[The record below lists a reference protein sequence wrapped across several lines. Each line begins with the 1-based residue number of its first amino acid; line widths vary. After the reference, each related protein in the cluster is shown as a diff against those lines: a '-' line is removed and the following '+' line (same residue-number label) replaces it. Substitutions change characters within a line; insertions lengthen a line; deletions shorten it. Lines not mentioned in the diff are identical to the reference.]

1 METTNKNEEIEIDL
15 REIFAVLLD
24 KLAIIILVALIG
36 AAISFIYT
44 KFMIAPTYKSSTGI
58 YVTNNQQAESEQ
70 INVGSLQSSSYLTK
84 DYMVLV
90 KSRPVLESVIEGQ
103 KLDMSTDELLSMLS
117 VSSTTDTRIITIS
130 VISTDPWKAKS
141 IADAVREAAIEQITR
156 VVGVDTV
163 KKIDDANTPKTPVGP
178 NLKLNILIGFLAG
191 FIITVVIVIVRFML
205 DDSIKVQ
212 EDVEKYLGI
221 SVLGTIPMSENGDA
235 KKKKKKKKK
244 IVRS

>member
-24 KLAIIILVALIG
+24 KIAIIILVALIG
-36 AAISFIYT
+36 ASIAFIYT
-44 KFMIAPTYKSSTGI
+44 KFMISPTYRSSTGI
-58 YVTNNQQAESEQ
+58 YVTNNQQTDSEQ

-84 DYMVLV
+84 DYMVLA
-90 KSRPVLESVIEGQ
+90 KSRPVLEAVI
-103 KLDMSTDELLSMLS
+103 DELKLNISTEGLLGMLS
-117 VSSTTDTRIITIS
+117 VSTTTDTRIITIS
-130 VISTDPWKAKS
+130 VTSTDPWKAKS

-163 KKIDDANTPKTPVGP
+163 QKIDDANTPKNPIGP
-178 NLKLNILIGFLAG
+178 NLKLNVLIGFLVG
-191 FIITVVIVIVRFML
+191 FVVTVIIVLARYML

-221 SVLGTIPMSENGDA
+221 SVLGTIPLTETPDS
-235 KKKKKKKKK
+235 KKKKKKKK
-244 IVRS
+244 IVR